1 MRTRTAKTLAQ
12 RIDLNYFKH
21 PHGMR
26 RWRGLLSLAVPA
38 VALLWLGALAAAGNR
53 TVYSSGPVSDAH
65 AFVEAKCEVCHTR
78 DASFRAHVT
87 EQGCLT
93 CHDAPSHPPSPPAAA
108 TAGQAP
114 ASSTAT
120 GQAHQAPDCA
130 TCHREHQGRV
140 QLAAT
145 ADKFCIDCHG
155 DLTPGAELAPAS
167 PPPGTGP
174 PAPPPHRASPR
185 PGPWAVPRRVG
196 AFPADHP
203 EFAVLREGYDDP
215 GHLRFNHEVHNNPA
229 LRGPAG
235 PEKLECTTCHR
246 PEISRASSQRRMST
260 GLMASIN
267 YEQQCARCHTLFF
280 DERIDLEVPHEEFR
294 QLKPL
299 VTKALSDFIRAN
311 PGAMMQPEVPGR
323 RIPLNFPRE
332 PEPLARTAEEWVT
345 RRADRAGRLLSERIC
360 AYCHGPSFHTDG
372 GEYSGP
378 QFEPTNMHTQWM
390 PRARFDHAPHLM
402 VECASCHTGA
412 EKSRETSD
420 VLMPAV
426 ATCATCH
433 EPSKGA
439 SARCVECHGYHDWT
453 KAQPVKPRFKLTDF
467 Q

>member
-1 MRTRTAKTLAQ
+1 MRTRTAKKLAQ

-26 RWRGLLSLAVPA
+26 RWRGVLSLAIPA
-38 VALLWLGALAAAGNR
+38 AALLWLGTLAVAGDR
-53 TVYSSGPVSDAH
+53 TVYSSGPVSNAH
-65 AFVEAKCEVCHTR
+65 AFVEAKCEVCHTPE
-78 DASFRAHVT
+78 ASFRSHVT

-93 CHDAPSHPPSPPAAA
+93 CHDAP
-108 TAGQAP
+108 
-114 ASSTAT
+114 
-120 GQAHQAPDCA
+120 AHVQGPFANGPYTDHVTPDCA

-155 DLTPGAELAPAS
+155 DLTPGAALSPAS
-167 PPPGTGP
+167 PLPPVGTRVP
-174 PAPPPHRASPR
+174 PPPPHLAPPS
-185 PGPWAVPRRVG
+185 PGPMAVARRVG
-196 AFPADHP
+196 AFPADHA
-203 EFAVLREGYDDP
+203 EFAVLRTGYKDP
-215 GHLRFNHEVHNNPA
+215 GNLRFNHEVHNSPM
-229 LRGPAG
+229 LRGPNG
-235 PEKLECTTCHR
+235 TEKLECTTCHR
-246 PEISRASSQRRMST
+246 PEISRVSSQRRMST

-332 PEPLARTAEEWVT
+332 PEPLARTPEEWVT
-345 RRADRAGRLLSERIC
+345 RRAARAERLLSERTC

-372 GEYSGP
+372 SNYSGP
-378 QFEPTNMHTQWM
+378 QFLPTNLHTQWM

-402 VECASCHTGA
+402 VQCASCHTGA
-412 EKSRETSD
+412 ETSRDTAD
-420 VLMPAV
+420 VLMPSV

-433 EPSKGA
+433 APSKGA
-439 SARCVECHGYHDWT
+439 SSQCVECHGYHDWT
-453 KAQPVKPRFKLTDF
+453 KAQPVKPHFKLTDF
-467 Q
+467 K